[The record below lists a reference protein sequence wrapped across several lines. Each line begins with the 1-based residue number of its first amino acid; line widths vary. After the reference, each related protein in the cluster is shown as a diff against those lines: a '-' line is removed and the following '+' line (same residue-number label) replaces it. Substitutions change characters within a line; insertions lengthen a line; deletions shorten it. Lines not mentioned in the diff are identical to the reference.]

1 MVIVMTLSAT
11 AGALLITVLIFL
23 ARRCVRRARG
33 RVGKWADSEASHATI
48 QLSPHSTHFSDDNL
62 ESLGHY
68 HDKPPRRPSFSEK
81 KSKGSASD
89 RYGLV
94 GKHAASSPDDE
105 THTLLYGLIAQWRA
119 CLQQR
124 GSGHASPRG
133 ERGPGHQRSG
143 SNMSSSSASMLLSD
157 AAQAAPGDV
166 DVLIEPFIDAFGMML
181 RNLLTPVFGTTMVLA
196 VKNDEGNIEKVRQAL
211 VKQSAANGGVPP
223 TLRAVLSAE
232 RAQGMHAP
240 GKLADPS
247 AAVALLWMH
256 RSLAFQHAM
265 LDGLCS
271 KRESKLSDVAREAY
285 TKHLEANHSW
295 LLKNTFKMS
304 LNSMPTRDELYSRLA
319 PRMRRA
325 DEREQIC
332 LQEIR
337 EFSLAAGPVV
347 QAIRSIFE
355 ELGLSDDKKA

>member
-1 MVIVMTLSAT
+1 M
-11 AGALLITVLIFL
+11 
-23 ARRCVRRARG
+23 
-33 RVGKWADSEASHATI
+33 
-48 QLSPHSTHFSDDNL
+48 
-62 ESLGHY
+62 
-68 HDKPPRRPSFSEK
+68 
-81 KSKGSASD
+81 
-89 RYGLV
+89 
-94 GKHAASSPDDE
+94 
-105 THTLLYGLIAQWRA
+105 
-119 CLQQR
+119 
-124 GSGHASPRG
+124 
-133 ERGPGHQRSG
+133 
-143 SNMSSSSASMLLSD
+143 
-157 AAQAAPGDV
+157 
-166 DVLIEPFIDAFGMML
+166 
-181 RNLLTPVFGTTMVLA
+181 
-196 VKNDEGNIEKVRQAL
+196 RQAL
-211 VKQSAANGGVPP
+211 VKQSAANGGIPP

-256 RSLAFQHAM
+256 RSLAFQHGM
-265 LDGLCS
+265 LEGLCS
-271 KRESKLSDVAREAY
+271 KRESKLSEVAREAY

-304 LNSMPTRDELYSRLA
+304 LSSMPTRDELYARLA
-319 PRMRRA
+319 PRMRTA